1 MATASIIN
9 NIFEDLCR
17 KYSGET
23 YLSDAYYLE
32 EATILNPYLITTLP
46 GSNMIRCL
54 YKRKNSTTGFVL
66 KFEDNREKMACI
78 LNQMMDKARSS
89 SERIN
94 CLPAEIVHHIATYLG
109 SERSSEHSS
118 EPNSSYIPEDF
129 SPYYQLTYK
138 GPLPEFISLKD
149 MIILY
154 KLGHVD
160 LVKSMFYNGE
170 DYFVMSYESF
180 NSGLNPQVYLF
191 IKNINDMRCVSE
203 KILED
208 IKARGGRW

>member
-66 KFEDNREKMACI
+66 KFEDNREKMASI

-94 CLPAEIVHHIATYLG
+94 RLPEELIQYIGTFLGIEHI
-109 SERSSEHSS
+109 S

-160 LVKSMFYNGE
+160 LVETISNFQDYKE
-170 DYFVMSYESF
+170 KYFVISEDAF
-180 NSGLNPQVYLF
+180 NSHLNPDVNIYY
-191 IKNINDMRCVSE
+191 KNIEEIKYGKRKLITWM
-203 KILED
+203 KI
-208 IKARGGRW
+208 WTNY